1 MTLSAPLPLLVGQ
14 GLPPFD
20 AITPEQVGRAIPA
33 LLSEL
38 NQSLSALEASLE
50 VRLGQTGSLR
60 WEEVI
65 EPLHQLGERL
75 RWSWGVVS
83 HLNGVCNTPALR

>member
-20 AITPEQVGRAIPA
+20 AITPEQVGQAIPA

-38 NQSLSALEASLE
+38 NESLSALEASLE
-50 VRLGQTGSLR
+50 LRLGQSESPR
-60 WEEVI
+60 WEEVM
-65 EPLHQLGERL
+65 EPLHKLGERL
-75 RWSWGVVS
+75 RWSWGW
-83 HLNGVCNTPALR
+83 